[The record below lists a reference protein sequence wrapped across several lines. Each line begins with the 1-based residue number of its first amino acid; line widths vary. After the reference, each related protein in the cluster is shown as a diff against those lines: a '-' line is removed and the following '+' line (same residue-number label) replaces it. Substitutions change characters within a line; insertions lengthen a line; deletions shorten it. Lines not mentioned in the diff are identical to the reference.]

1 MTELQ
6 KIDVLRH
13 RMNLSYAEAKL
24 ALDAAGGD
32 LVQALI
38 ERERE
43 AQSSRDQIVQRGR
56 QAWETLKDG
65 ALKASKAKIKL
76 KRGQRVLFTLPAPLG
91 ALGLVGALAST
102 QFAVAGLTGTALAL
116 AKKCTLE
123 IEGPS
128 QREQAAGDFSANGDI

>member
-32 LVQALI
+32 VVQALI

-116 AKKCTLE
+116 AKKCSLE
-123 IEGPS
+123 IEGPFQTEPAS
-128 QREQAAGDFSANGDI
+128 TGYSPNGDI

>member
-32 LVQALI
+32 VVQALI

-56 QAWETLKDG
+56 QAWESLKDG

-116 AKKCTLE
+116 AKKCSLE
-123 IEGPS
+123 IEGPP
-128 QREQAAGDFSANGDI
+128 QTESASNAYFPGGDI